1 MRKLIFDYVSIEIT
15 RQCNLKCR
23 HCLRGDAQDIDID
36 LRTIDALVEQTAKIY
51 NLSFT
56 GGEPTLN
63 VPAMAYT
70 LEALR
75 GHKVP
80 LHSVEVATNGMVLSS
95 EFVKAVKEF
104 SRYIAETGMYASYD
118 GPQKGVRLCPAKG
131 GAVPR
136 GGICW
141 HSTAGRSSWCVG
153 YWPAADGDCGR
164 NEPGGC

>member
-104 SRYIAETGMYASYD
+104 SRYIAETGIHA
-118 GPQKGVRLCPAKG
+118 GVLSPRVPGRSGYVGG
-131 GAVPR
+131 GA
-136 GGICW
+136 
-141 HSTAGRSSWCVG
+141 HA
-153 YWPAADGDCGR
+153 PAIVLAFW
-164 NEPGGC
+164 ELPVL